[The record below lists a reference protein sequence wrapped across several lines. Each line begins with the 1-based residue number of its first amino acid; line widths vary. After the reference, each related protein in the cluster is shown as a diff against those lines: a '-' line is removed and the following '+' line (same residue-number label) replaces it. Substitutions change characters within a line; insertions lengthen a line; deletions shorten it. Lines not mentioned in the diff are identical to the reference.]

1 MVQRPAVADSRTRGD
16 SVRRATAALVSAAL
30 VVAVVV
36 PPAAA
41 APDASASASAVA
53 AAATSKRKVV
63 AGTRCTVFPDN
74 NYWNTD
80 ISKLPVHR
88 SSSTWRSAIGDR
100 NLHPDF
106 GPAGPGEKPYGIPI
120 TVVSKSTPK
129 SKVRFYYPDESD
141 RVKYPLSSKTK
152 IEGGGDRHAIIVNKS
167 SCRLYELFDLSR
179 SRSRWSAGSGAT
191 WSLKS
196 NKLRTNGWTS
206 ADAAG
211 LPILPG
217 LLRWNEVRS
226 GKVEHA
232 IRFTAPVTAN
242 KHVWPARHHAGSR
255 SVKTHPP
262 MGARFRLKKSFSTK
276 GLSKETKV
284 VIKAMKRYGIVLAD
298 NGSGWF
304 FQGEAS
310 TAWPSRLISELKSI
324 PSSAF
329 EAVDTAKLKHKKN
342 SARVY

>member
-1 MVQRPAVADSRTRGD
+1 M
-16 SVRRATAALVSAAL
+16 TAALVATFL
-30 VVAVVV
+30 VGAVVV

-41 APDASASASAVA
+41 DAPGASAASAVTA
-53 AAATSKRKVV
+53 AAKSKRKTV

-74 NYWNTD
+74 NYWNAD
-80 ISKLPVHR
+80 VSKLPVHK
-88 SSSTWRSAIGDR
+88 SSTRWRKAIGTR

-106 GPAGPGEKPYGIPI
+106 GSAGPGEQPYGIPI
-120 TVVSKSTPK
+120 TVVSKSAKK

-167 SCRLYELFDLSR
+167 TCRLYELFDLSR
-179 SRSRWSAGSGAT
+179 SGSRWYAGSGAT

-196 NKLRTNGWTS
+196 NKLRKNGWTS

-217 LLRWNEVRS
+217 LLRWNEVKA

-242 KHVWPARHHAGSR
+242 KHIWPAKHHAGSR

-262 MGARFRLKKSFSTK
+262 MGARFRLKKNFSTK
-276 GLSKETKV
+276 GYSKEAKV
-284 VIKAMKRYGIVLAD
+284 VIKAMKKYGIVLAD
-298 NGSGWF
+298 NGSGWY

-310 TAWPSRLISELKSI
+310 TKWPSRLISDLKRI

-329 EAVDTAKLKHKKN
+329 VAVDTSKLKVRSS
-342 SARVY
+342 SARVR